1 MSKPNLYLQLFDD
14 PKTEQGRLLLQAQ
27 LAATYIQAHAATFL
41 RQPPTRILDL
51 GTGPGYL
58 AMELHALYPA
68 AELIGLDNNADI
80 IASAPQR
87 LGPTLPPQ
95 VHFVVG
101 NIQEALPPGSF
112 DLAYASFVFL
122 YLTDI
127 PRALDLIY
135 HVLTPGGTLWI
146 KDLNTRSSEYTSD
159 PEYQYLTDNLF
170 ASLRKAGYHVDT
182 TTDLPPLLTA
192 AGFTDLQMHNDEAIP
207 IGGNTIE
214 GESFLINL
222 VAGLHASR
230 KLISR
235 MMGISEEDI
244 EASLDRLTTAG
255 QTRPDPITYHRPV
268 NIIAH
273 RPTSET

>member
-1 MSKPNLYLQLFDD
+1 MSNRNLYLQLFDD

-27 LAATYIQAHAATFL
+27 LAATYIQDHAATFL
-41 RQPPTRILDL
+41 PHAPSRILDL

-58 AMELHALYPA
+58 AMELHTLYPK
-68 AELIGLDNNADI
+68 AELIGLDNNAAI
-80 IASAPQR
+80 IASAAER

-101 NIQEALPPGSF
+101 NIQEALPPGPF

-122 YLTDI
+122 YLTNI

-135 HVLTPGGTLWI
+135 HALAPGGTLWI

-159 PEYQYLTDNLF
+159 PDYQYLTTNLF

-192 AGFTDLQMHNDEAIP
+192 AGFTDLQLHTDEAIP
-207 IGGNTIE
+207 IGGSMIE
-214 GESFLINL
+214 GESFFINML
-222 VAGLHASR
+222 AGLHASR
-230 KLISR
+230 KLITQ
-235 MMGISEEDI
+235 MMNIPEEDI
-244 EASLDRLTTAG
+244 EASLDRLTAAA

-268 NIIAH
+268 NILAH
-273 RPTSET
+273 RPNL

>member
-1 MSKPNLYLQLFDD
+1 MP
-14 PKTEQGRLLLQAQ
+14 QA
-27 LAATYIQAHAATFL
+27 
-41 RQPPTRILDL
+41 PTRILDL

-58 AMELHALYPA
+58 AMELHSLYPE
-68 AELIGLDNNADI
+68 AELIGLDNNTTI
-80 IASAPQR
+80 IASAAER

-95 VHFVVG
+95 VSFVVG
-101 NIQEALPPGSF
+101 NIQEALPPGPF

-127 PRALDLIY
+127 PRALELIY
-135 HVLTPGGTLWI
+135 NVLTPGGTLWI

-170 ASLRKAGYHVDT
+170 ASLRKAGYRVDT

-192 AGFTDLQMHNDEAIP
+192 SGFTDLQMHADEAIP

-214 GESFLINL
+214 GESFLINM

-230 KLISR
+230 KLITR
-235 MMGISEEDI
+235 MMSIPEEDI

-255 QTRPDPITYHRPV
+255 QTRPDPITYHRPI
-268 NIIAH
+268 NILVR
-273 RPTSET
+273 RPTGGA